1 MWRAAKNILPTKLR
15 LKAKWIGQEDNCDLC
30 GLCESSRHI
39 LWGCKVATAMW
50 SATKTKLHSLPEPH
64 LNILDI
70 VWEIK
75 EHCLGV
81 DWDLFAVTTWSLWNN
96 RNLVR
101 HGGQCKRP
109 EVIVREV
116 AEYLKEV
123 RQVK

>member
-1 MWRAAKNILPTKLR
+1 MWRAAKNIFPTKLR
-15 LKAKWIGQEDNCDLC
+15 LKAKGIGQEDNCDLR
-30 GLCESSRHI
+30 GLCESSGHI
-39 LWGCKVATAMW
+39 LWGCKVAAAVW